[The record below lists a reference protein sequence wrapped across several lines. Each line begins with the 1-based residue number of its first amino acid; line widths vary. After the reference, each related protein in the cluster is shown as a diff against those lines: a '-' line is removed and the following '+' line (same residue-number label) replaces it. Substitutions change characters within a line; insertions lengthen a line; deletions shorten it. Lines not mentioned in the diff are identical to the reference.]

1 MNKKKNATLN
11 SQLSTRNSQDAA
23 TARQLVDQYEV
34 VIASEKSCFR
44 ERVKFGAMLLEWE
57 RYLGEA
63 RGGEGGT
70 SGEGLKGWL
79 ERNCPEIGYNAAME
93 YKGYAQK
100 ALAMLGNSAQAVA
113 ALLGRETAV
122 QPDGAVVDVPSEVIT
137 RREEIFAKAD
147 SRRKLEQMYW
157 ESILGA
163 GKKKPLS
170 LENKRKIAQM
180 RAETGDGLTAGD
192 AATKMWMEAMKVFE
206 QNRATFHSAARDLNA
221 GVAARFLGEL
231 EMLVDVLKKCLK
243 R

>member
-1 MNKKKNATLN
+1 MKKKKNATLN

-34 VIASEKSCFR
+34 VVSAEKSCFR

-70 SGEGLKGWL
+70 SGKGLKGWL

-100 ALAMLGNSAQAVA
+100 ALAMLGNSAKAVA

-122 QPDGAVVDVPSEVIT
+122 QPDGAVVDVDGAVVKQCDDLFEDVT
-137 RREEIFAKAD
+137 
-147 SRRKLEQMYW
+147 SRRKLEQAW
-157 ESILGA
+157 FAFAKERGA
-163 GKKKPLS
+163 AALAGNGERAKLPMRS
-170 LENKRKIAQM
+170 ALENAKTIWAR
-180 RAETGDGLTAGD
+180 TLTAFSAKTLTAAIALLPEKETEVCWGVVKDLYD
-192 AATKMWMEAMKVFE
+192 ALKAHREE
-206 QNRATFHSAARDLNA
+206 LAR
-221 GVAARFLGEL
+221 
-231 EMLVDVLKKCLK
+231 
-243 R
+243 

>member
-23 TARQLVDQYEV
+23 TARQLVEQYAV
-34 VIASEKSCFR
+34 VVSAEKSCFR

-63 RGGEGGT
+63 RGSHGEND
-70 SGEGLKGWL
+70 GLKGWL

-122 QPDGAVVDVPSEVIT
+122 QPDGAVVDVDGAVVKQCDDLFEDVT
-137 RREEIFAKAD
+137 
-147 SRRKLEQMYW
+147 SRRKLEQAW
-157 ESILGA
+157 FAFAKERGA
-163 GKKKPLS
+163 AALAGNGERAKLPMRS
-170 LENKRKIAQM
+170 ALENAKTIWAR
-180 RAETGDGLTAGD
+180 TLTAFSAKTLTAAIALLPEKETEVCWGVVKDLYD
-192 AATKMWMEAMKVFE
+192 ALKAHREE
-206 QNRATFHSAARDLNA
+206 LAR
-221 GVAARFLGEL
+221 
-231 EMLVDVLKKCLK
+231 
-243 R
+243 